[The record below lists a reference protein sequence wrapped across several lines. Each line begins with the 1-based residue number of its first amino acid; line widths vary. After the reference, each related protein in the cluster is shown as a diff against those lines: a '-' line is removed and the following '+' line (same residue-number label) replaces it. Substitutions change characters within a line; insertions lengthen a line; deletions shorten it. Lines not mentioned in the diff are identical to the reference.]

1 MLAVRVLAQ
10 IPEDP
15 TWVQTW
21 AQIRE
26 EMSLGQTPAPNL
38 VQILAHSRLE
48 QKSAQLLMLA
58 NLSLGQTPVLALV
71 QMLADSRLVQTSA
84 QLQMLAKPSLGQTL
98 VLELVQTLADSRLVQ
113 TSAQLQMLAK
123 LNLGQTPVLA
133 LTLKN
138 CFPNQPPLQPTM
150 ILGLPDPV
158 HQTSAA

>member
-1 MLAVRVLAQ
+1 VSSFAAFHFRLGNLSRELRRSTLPGQMLAVRVLAQ

-84 QLQMLAKPSLGQTL
+84 QLQMLAK
-98 VLELVQTLADSRLVQ
+98 
-113 TSAQLQMLAK
+113 
-123 LNLGQTPVLA
+123 LNLG
-133 LTLKN
+133 
-138 CFPNQPPLQPTM
+138 
-150 ILGLPDPV
+150 
-158 HQTSAA
+158 